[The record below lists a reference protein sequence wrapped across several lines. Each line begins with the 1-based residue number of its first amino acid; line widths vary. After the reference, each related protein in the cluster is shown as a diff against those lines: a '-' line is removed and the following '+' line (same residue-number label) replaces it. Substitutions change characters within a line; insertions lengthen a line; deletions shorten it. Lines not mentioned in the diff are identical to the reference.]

1 MDWKT
6 HLILTIF
13 FISFFTLLFITLVIW
28 YLIWKYKYDYK
39 SNKKG
44 HIYEQKIS
52 QAIKKALVKKSFEYV
67 NGGIFYYQQ
76 KAFETDGYLI
86 SDSFLVICE
95 IKLYQ
100 GEIVGLWTDDKLKI
114 YNKNHKKPNFVNN
127 PILQAQRNLNH
138 TFKIIGK
145 NVPYA
150 YLIIVPYISDI
161 QINDLESHI
170 IFITDDKINETI
182 SMLDDFAKKQIPII
196 NKDDVKTQLNA
207 MKAKTNKEKKDFKK
221 LIQKEAYESKSN

>member
-1 MDWKT
+1 M
-6 HLILTIF
+6 
-13 FISFFTLLFITLVIW
+13 
-28 YLIWKYKYDYK
+28 IWKYKYDYK
-39 SNKKG
+39 NNKKG
-44 HIYEQKIS
+44 HIYEQKVS

-100 GEIVGLWTDDKLKI
+100 GEIVGSSTDDKLKI

-150 YLIIVPYISDI
+150 YLIIVPNISDI
-161 QINDLESHI
+161 QIKDLESHI
-170 IFITDDKINETI
+170 IFITDDKIDETI

-196 NKDDVKTQLNA
+196 NKGDVKTQLNA

-221 LIQKEAYESKSN
+221 LIQKEKYESKSN